1 MKPDYKIKY
10 KVFKVFRRSGRRV
23 IIRRGLTLDEAR
35 HLVTS
40 YPDSQ
45 KSMKFLRWIYRG
57 KHSTVLLFL

>member
-45 KSMKFLRWIYRG
+45 KSMVCFTAENPK
-57 KHSTVLLFL
+57 S